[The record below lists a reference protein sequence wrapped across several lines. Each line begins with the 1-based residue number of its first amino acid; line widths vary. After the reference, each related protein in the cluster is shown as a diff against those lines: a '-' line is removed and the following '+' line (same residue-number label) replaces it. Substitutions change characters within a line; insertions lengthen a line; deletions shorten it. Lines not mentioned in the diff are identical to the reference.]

1 MLFFAGMA
9 APVVGVAPIFALSF
23 FGYGVGKKLVTTNPD
38 AELGIHQL
46 FVAGAISGVMTTVI
60 MTPGER
66 IKCLLQVSKWHGHVV
81 LVLDFINQFFILEN
95 YKFIF

>member
-1 MLFFAGMA
+1 MCDYRFLTGMA

-23 FGYGVGKKLVTTNPD
+23 FGYGVGKKLVASHPD
-38 AELGIHQL
+38 EQLGIHQL

-66 IKCLLQVSKWHGHVV
+66 IKCLLQVYEHYYFS
-81 LVLDFINQFFILEN
+81 FIQLNFISIKL
-95 YKFIF
+95 